1 MGKTFKTHVKR
12 IHLLQSGG
20 LRVMHMTDVKSVN
33 WLGVIAII
41 GALLMI
47 IGVFLSWAD
56 VNIFG
61 YTEGAS
67 GLDVFTDD
75 DFIGVSYTFAPIV
88 SLVCGIIC
96 LIGMIIPMV
105 LPAKN
110 IGKGLSIL
118 GLILAIVTIIVTAL
132 YYSSLGGEDYVLI
145 SYGAGVGVWVVIVG
159 AVLVIIGGLIDF
171 FVKPKQS
178 EPEQQ
183 KPEEP
188 QEPSEPA

>member
-1 MGKTFKTHVKR
+1 M
-12 IHLLQSGG
+12 
-20 LRVMHMTDVKSVN
+20 MHMTDVKSVN

-47 IGVFLSWAD
+47 IGVFLSW
-56 VNIFG
+56 
-61 YTEGAS
+61 YTVSGMGESETAS
-67 GLDVFTDD
+67 GWEIATDGDGVFNY
-75 DFIGVSYTFAPIV
+75 SYAPYV

-96 LIGMIIPMV
+96 LIGMIVPMV

-118 GLILAIVTIIVTAL
+118 GLILAIVTIIVAAL
-132 YYSSLGGEDYVLI
+132 YASDAPSLNLGDLGRMGV
-145 SYGAGVGVWVVIVG
+145 GAGVWVVIVG
-159 AVLVIIGGLIDF
+159 AVLTVIGGIIDF

-188 QEPSEPA
+188 EQPSEPA